1 MPAEQLPLPPSGLGV
16 ASADRDRPRTPAM
29 ARPSLPGLPEE
40 ILLHILSC
48 MIFSLLTCRS
58 ADYLQ
63 SILRPIYH
71 TSVLRNSCT
80 TDQLT
85 NATCSKPPVLQPTDI
100 TRLQAVSRRFCSLFR
115 DNVFWRSICFR
126 ESSFLE
132 AFNRR
137 AALLSAGRSSPFE
150 LQPRAGGDASGL
162 ATSAAAPLR
171 PPARGRAPSAGLEHR
186 ARMIERARVMANW
199 DLTYPGETVSWY
211 DEYIQRHGHITV
223 SWFQLPRIKD
233 GDLVSEP
240 IEARGLALFSP
251 DDPSEADPQLRGSEG
266 ALFAVSPLDDG
277 SVCLWDV
284 KGSRGRRGAICGK
297 SQAEILYVDGPGGD
311 NSRRSKRV
319 DSGVTECV
327 AIDSYRKR
335 AFVAV
340 QCHLLEIDLERLAV
354 VGCESFPWSITTLS
368 GTNPGLPLT
377 VGTTLGIHLYDY
389 RARGSAATAAL
400 NGGADGGIDEFDR
413 LGAGDYYRRSVR
425 ALFDDEPLPPYASL
439 AQPGPLSILH
449 LGQSGAAASVGDDIY
464 VAGRFSNI
472 LHYDRRRFP
481 SISGSIFSGARLCAM
496 TSLPYP
502 FSASDSE
509 RRRKGL
515 LSLGQLKMTRANS
528 GNTLVAC
535 GEYNTKGS
543 LELYSLG
550 SEKTL
555 PGGGGGSAK
564 SEDWMLKN
572 RQTSSQSK
580 LLSVASHGTRLVVSN
595 GSGLLKWF
603 ERDGFTEVRRC
614 RIGDYESTRANNTAG
629 GGQRQGISL
638 FSSMPGSDDL
648 ARKLLPTHQGRG
660 GSGAINGNDLVF
672 WTGEKL
678 GLVGFSAKA
687 GFTTDE
693 FEEEVRSA
701 EELEKQKAE
710 RDYSE
715 RVQRALQRQAED
727 ARFVQGLGLGASV

>member
-1 MPAEQLPLPPSGLGV
+1 MPAEQLPLPSAGPV
-16 ASADRDRPRTPAM
+16 AVSPARDRSKPTTM
-29 ARPSLPGLPEE
+29 ARRNLPGLPEE
-40 ILLHILSC
+40 ILLHILS
-48 MIFSLLTCRS
+48 FLG
-58 ADYLQ
+58 
-63 SILRPIYH
+63 
-71 TSVLRNSCT
+71 
-80 TDQLT
+80 
-85 NATCSKPPVLQPTDI
+85 PTDI

-115 DNVFWRSICFR
+115 DNVFWRSICFQ

-137 AALLSAGRSSPFE
+137 SALLSAGRFPFD
-150 LQPRAGGDASGL
+150 LPPRTDSDASVT
-162 ATSAAAPLR
+162 ASVSPR
-171 PPARGRAPSAGLEHR
+171 PPARGRAPSTGLEHN
-186 ARMIERARVMANW
+186 AKETERARVMANW
-199 DLTYPGETVSWY
+199 DLTYPDENVSWY

-240 IEARGLALFSP
+240 IEARGVALFSP
-251 DDPSEADPQLRGSEG
+251 DDPSAADSQSKGMGG

-284 KGSRGRRGAICGK
+284 KGSKGRRGAICGK

-327 AIDSYRKR
+327 AVDSYRKR
-335 AFVAV
+335 ALVAV

-368 GTNPGLPLT
+368 STNPGLPLT

-389 RARGSAATAAL
+389 RARGSAATTPL
-400 NGGADGGIDEFDR
+400 NGGADGGIDGFDR

-449 LGQSGAAASVGDDIY
+449 LGQSGAAASAGDDIY

-472 LHYDRRRFP
+472 LHYDRRKFP
-481 SISGSIFSGARLCAM
+481 AISGSIFSGARLCAM

-509 RRRKGL
+509 RRRKGQ
-515 LSLGQLKMTRANS
+515 LSLGQLKVTRANS

-555 PGGGGGSAK
+555 PAAGGSAK

-580 LLSVASHGTRLVVSN
+580 LLSVANHGTRIVFSN

-614 RIGDYESTRANNTAG
+614 RIGDCESSRANNTAG
-629 GGQRQGISL
+629 GGQRQGLSL

-648 ARKLLPTHQGRG
+648 ARKLLPTQQGRS
-660 GSGAINGNDLVF
+660 GSCGVNGNDLVF

-678 GLVGFSAKA
+678 GLVGFSAKT

-693 FEEEVRSA
+693 FEEEARSA

-727 ARFVQGLGLGASV
+727 ARFVQGLGLGAGV

>member
-1 MPAEQLPLPPSGLGV
+1 MPAEQLPLPSAGLGT
-16 ASADRDRPRTPAM
+16 ASPDRDRPRPATM
-29 ARPSLPGLPEE
+29 TRRNLPGLPEE
-40 ILLHILSC
+40 ILLHILS
-48 MIFSLLTCRS
+48 FLE
-58 ADYLQ
+58 
-63 SILRPIYH
+63 PI
-71 TSVLRNSCT
+71 
-80 TDQLT
+80 
-85 NATCSKPPVLQPTDI
+85 DI

-115 DNVFWRSICFR
+115 DNVFWRSICFQ

-137 AALLSAGRSSPFE
+137 SALLSAGR
-150 LQPRAGGDASGL
+150 
-162 ATSAAAPLR
+162 
-171 PPARGRAPSAGLEHR
+171 APSTGLEHN
-186 ARMIERARVMANW
+186 AKETERARVMANW
-199 DLTYPGETVSWY
+199 DLTYPGENVSWY
-211 DEYIQRHGHITV
+211 DEYIQRHSHITV

-233 GDLVSEP
+233 DNLVSEP
-240 IEARGLALFSP
+240 IEARGVALFSP
-251 DDPSEADPQLRGSEG
+251 DDPSAADPQSTGPGG

-284 KGSRGRRGAICGK
+284 KGSKGRRGAICGK
-297 SQAEILYVDGPGGD
+297 SQAGILYVDGPSGD

-327 AIDSYRKR
+327 AVDSYRKR

-368 GTNPGLPLT
+368 STNPGLPLT

-389 RARGSAATAAL
+389 RARGSAATTAL
-400 NGGADGGIDEFDR
+400 NGGADGGIDGFDR
-413 LGAGDYYRRSVR
+413 LGASDYYRRSVR
-425 ALFDDEPLPPYASL
+425 ALFDDEPLPPCASL

-449 LGQSGAAASVGDDIY
+449 LDQSGAAASAGDEIY

-472 LHYDRRRFP
+472 LHYDRRKFP
-481 SISGSIFSGARLCAM
+481 TISGSIFSGARLCAM

-509 RRRKGL
+509 RRREGQ
-515 LSLGQLKMTRANS
+515 LSLGQLKATRANS

-543 LELYSLG
+543 LELYSPG

-555 PGGGGGSAK
+555 PGGGGSAK
-564 SEDWMLKN
+564 SEDWMLRN
-572 RQTSSQSK
+572 RLTSSQSK
-580 LLSVASHGTRLVVSN
+580 LLSVASHGTRLVFSD

-603 ERDGFTEVRRC
+603 ERDGFTEVRCC
-614 RIGDYESTRANNTAG
+614 RIGDCESSSANNAAG
-629 GGQRQGISL
+629 GSQRQGLSL

-648 ARKLLPTHQGRG
+648 ARKLLPTQKGRG
-660 GSGAINGNDLVF
+660 GSGAVNGNDLVF

-693 FEEEVRSA
+693 FEEEARSA
-701 EELEKQKAE
+701 EELEKQRAE
-710 RDYSE
+710 RDCREWRVTTASGSE
-715 RVQRALQRQAED
+715 GRYKCKPEKKAKEKNDGSGCAPH
-727 ARFVQGLGLGASV
+727 GASRLG